1 MGSKKVYDD
10 YPAWKDF
17 QAYYPEEFRIS
28 DDNKPTE
35 EYWEWDEYSVHLDRY
50 VPSENNKK
58 VKILLVHGGGG
69 NGRLMAPM
77 GVVLQGLGYEC
88 VAPDMPGFGLT
99 EINKP
104 NSYATW
110 VQLVNALVDAEMKKD
125 GKPII
130 LCGISL
136 GGMLAYHAACI
147 NTKIK
152 GILVSSLAD
161 TSDPIVQ
168 VQLSRNNFMG
178 KTGAKTLGA
187 LKLFTDNIKVPI
199 KMTTK
204 MWAMAND
211 EIFVNKLKKDKVGSG
226 SWVYLKFLRT
236 LFEAKAEIEPEKF
249 NNCPLF
255 FFQPE
260 KDFIIPW
267 KISKPFYDRLAC
279 DKEMIFLE
287 NCGHIPFE
295 EPGVFQLKNRALQ
308 FIQKIEKSLD

>member
-1 MGSKKVYDD
+1 MKSKETYDD

-17 QAYYPEEFRIS
+17 QKYYPEEFRIS
-28 DDNKPTE
+28 ESSKPKE
-35 EYWEWDEYSVHLDRY
+35 EYWEWKEYSVHLDRY
-50 VPSENNKK
+50 IPKKNNKK

-77 GVVLQGLGYEC
+77 GVVLSKMGYEC

-99 EINKP
+99 KIRKP
-104 NSYATW
+104 NSYNTW
-110 VQLVNALVDAEMKKD
+110 VNLVDELANVELRKD
-125 GKPII
+125 SKPIV

-147 NTKIK
+147 NKNIK

-161 TSDPIVQ
+161 TSNPTVQ
-168 VQLSRNNFMG
+168 IQLSKNELLG

-187 LKLFTDNIKVPI
+187 LKKLTDNIKVPI
-199 KMTTK
+199 KITTK

-211 EIFVNKLKKDKVGSG
+211 PTFVEKLKKDKVGSG

-236 LFEAKAEIEPEKF
+236 LFEAKPTIEPEKF
-249 NNCPLF
+249 KNCPLF

-260 KDFIIPW
+260 KDYIIPW
-267 KISKPFYDRLAC
+267 EISEPFYNRLAC
-279 DKEMIFLE
+279 EKEMVFLE
-287 NCGHIPFE
+287 NCGHIPIE
-295 EPGVFQLKNRALQ
+295 EPGVFQLKDKAIK
-308 FIQKIEKSLD
+308 FIEKIEQKL